1 MTTAIKVKQKKKK
14 RKQRVILKKIE
25 FYNQRKYRSSDT
37 STRTASSMSVR
48 EKETNRHKKKTWPE
62 DGSVETTDVNF
73 EVCSTQ
79 EQQRKWCF
87 IKI

>member
-1 MTTAIKVKQKKKK
+1 MILKKKK
-14 RKQRVILKKIE
+14 E